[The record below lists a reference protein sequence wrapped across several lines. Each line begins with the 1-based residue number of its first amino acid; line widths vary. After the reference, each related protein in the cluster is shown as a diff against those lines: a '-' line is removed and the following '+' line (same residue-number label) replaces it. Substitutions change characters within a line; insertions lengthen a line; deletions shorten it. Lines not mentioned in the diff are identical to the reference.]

1 MQTTQKIKFKH
12 IRNTYFVLDDYTN
25 YEDYGIPMIDN
36 LGGATI
42 AYTVNN
48 DDTIDFA
55 TAYCSP
61 KDNFCKA
68 TGRTISSGRLMSP
81 RYSAKFHGSEAEF
94 HDTMNSVFYQSGY

>member
-12 IRNTYFVLDDYTN
+12 IRNTYFVIDDDY
-25 YEDYGIPMIDN
+25 EIPTIDN

-42 AYTVNN
+42 AYTVNSDN
-48 DDTIDFA
+48 TINFA

-68 TGRTISSGRLMSP
+68 VGRTISSGRLMSP
-81 RYSAKFHGSEAEF
+81 RYSAKFNGTEADF
-94 HDTMNSVFYQSGY
+94 HDTMNSVFYHNGY